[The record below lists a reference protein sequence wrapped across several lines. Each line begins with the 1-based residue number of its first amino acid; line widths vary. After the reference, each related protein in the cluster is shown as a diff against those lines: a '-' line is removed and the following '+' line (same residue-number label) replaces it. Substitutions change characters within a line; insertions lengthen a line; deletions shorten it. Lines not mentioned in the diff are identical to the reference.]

1 MVLNIKKLE
10 HAVSHSDTGTK
21 LPPESPLA
29 KSKPTSPH
37 PSLGTR
43 IVSIF
48 LPYSTGTGKLI
59 RGICDEDS
67 RQAPQ
72 DKSV

>member
-48 LPYSTGTGKLI
+48 LLYSTGKLVW
-59 RGICDEDS
+59 GICDEDS
-67 RQAPQ
+67 RQASQ
-72 DKSV
+72 IRVRN